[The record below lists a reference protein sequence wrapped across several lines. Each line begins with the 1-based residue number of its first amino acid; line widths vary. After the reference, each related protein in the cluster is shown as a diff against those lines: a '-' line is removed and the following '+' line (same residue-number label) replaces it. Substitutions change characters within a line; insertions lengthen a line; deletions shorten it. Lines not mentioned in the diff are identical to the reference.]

1 MNAVLAIIAD
11 GGRAINVIYREGGK
25 INSVSFILLILIIPF
40 DDGLFEPLAKRLPGV
55 GYVRPSKPCH

>member
-11 GGRAINVIYREGGK
+11 GGRAIVVICREGEE

-40 DDGLFEPLAKRLPGV
+40 DDGLAEPLAKRLPGV
-55 GYVRPSKPCH
+55 GYVRPSKPCR